1 MSSKYVSK
9 PVAFNFFFPMDLK
22 ISPIIYI
29 SFTCIPQGPRHH
41 GNCRG
46 DWEKI
51 SHLRLIQPV
60 TQAVVFHEMPDS
72 LTCKHIFSEGSV
84 AFSPLLTSGSQT
96 HQLIGFP
103 SYTYKRGNL
112 IH

>member
-51 SHLRLIQPV
+51 SHLPAWNGSSCVSWDARL
-60 TQAVVFHEMPDS
+60 TDM
-72 LTCKHIFSEGSV
+72 
-84 AFSPLLTSGSQT
+84 
-96 HQLIGFP
+96 
-103 SYTYKRGNL
+103 
-112 IH
+112 